1 MIEKTLTEKKFEI
14 ALLLYKNNQFNID
27 YDVSS
32 DTETLI
38 CSTIDCHKCFAKEI
52 CRSLDDEEEYNI
64 GCLNNNELEEFFLLY
79 PEVKLIC

>member
-38 CSTIDCHKCFAKEI
+38 CSTIACHKCFAKEI

>member
-14 ALLLYKNNQFNID
+14 ALLLYENNQFKID
-27 YDVSS
+27 YDNS

-38 CSTIDCHKCFAKEI
+38 CSFVDCRECFAKEI

-64 GCLNNNELEEFFLLY
+64 GCLNNNELEEFFLLH